1 MASLPRNGPSVKM
14 NKTCDQCRH
23 RKIRCI
29 VPEAPPG
36 ATPTCIYCAKRGQ
49 PCNFSIFR
57 RKVRVKAP
65 EALPA
70 ATQSH
75 CKVALNDIFI
85 DRVLQHGPQ
94 SIALADENRVFFISD
109 EQVPSSGLAFFSEQK
124 VALLEDKV
132 GHTRLRALIEKLD
145 DLVMNRLRQSN
156 SPSSS
161 WPSIQF
167 KKPQKHEWLSA
178 DIAHSYIQ
186 AYFKNLHPLYPFLDR
201 EEFEIKIA
209 VPNLTEVLAINPQ
222 FSALYHAILALGS
235 QFLQGGTFE
244 PGKGKSW
251 ELFQVSLGHM
261 GDVLLPRESIE
272 HVQALTAMSIY
283 AMNTCGLPVDD
294 VLISHAARMV
304 LTLRYHKHISSED
317 RQLRVFWVI
326 YALEKQGA
334 CHSRIASLIADEDIG
349 CMIPPFLEAQFD
361 GYDWFIDFIRIQRIT
376 SIAYTSLFSVS
387 ASLRPDSSYQST
399 MDQVRRML
407 EEWRQSIPIEFRPGD
422 SSHFPKSAPVS
433 TRLAALQLHFSYY
446 NIVIGLERLTLHL
459 DQNGGYKSQLSKQRL
474 MNTARTIIEL
484 TKYIEVQPYVPVFIL
499 AVLPVSALF
508 ILFDFVLHNPH
519 HRESRTNLV
528 LMDQVAGYFSLIG
541 FASNQALPGGL
552 MPEFSQ
558 IAREYYAKA
567 QQELADQKTPETHK
581 AEEQPPQQPVVNQT
595 SDQSQQKRE
604 LSIDPNLEVPTSA
617 PTDQLQDF
625 NMHVGASPVDYLN
638 YPTPMNFD
646 GPSDF
651 TMADSGDLRT
661 IFGWVFPDWN
671 MNGVEIESL
680 SLDGLHEG
688 SGPV

>member
-36 ATPTCIYCAKRGQ
+36 TPPTCIYCAKRGQ

-57 RKVRVKAP
+57 RKVRVKVP

-94 SIALADENRVFFISD
+94 SITLADENRVFFISD

-124 VALLEDKV
+124 VASLEDKV

-156 SPSSS
+156 SPSST

-201 EEFEIKIA
+201 EEFEIKTA

-272 HVQALTAMSIY
+272 NVQALTAMSIY

-304 LTLRYHKHISSED
+304 LTLRYHKHINSED

-541 FASNQALPGGL
+541 FASNQALPGTL

-567 QQELADQKTPETHK
+567 QQELADQKAPSAHK
-581 AEEQPPQQPVVNQT
+581 AEEQPPQPPVVNQN

-604 LSIDPNLEVPTSA
+604 LSIDPNLEPTST
-617 PTDQLQDF
+617 PVDQLQDY